1 MFNTPSIKG
10 YLDTRINHVNRI
22 DSWSISLN
30 WIKFEFAT
38 LKYDNLPNSILNDFE
53 KDLGHKQLLS
63 I

>member
-22 DSWSISLN
+22 DSWSIQLN

-38 LKYDNLPNSILNDFE
+38 LKYDNLPNSILNDFD
-53 KDLGHKQLLS
+53 KRPGT
-63 I
+63 

>member
-10 YLDTRINHVNRI
+10 YLDTRINDVNRI

-38 LKYDNLPNSILNDFE
+38 LKYDNLSDTILNDSE
-53 KDLGHKQLLS
+53 KDLGHK
-63 I
+63 

>member
-38 LKYDNLPNSILNDFE
+38 LKYDNLSDTILNDSE
-53 KDLGHKQLLS
+53 KDLGHK
-63 I
+63 

>member
-22 DSWSISLN
+22 DSWSIQLS

-38 LKYDNLPNSILNDFE
+38 LKYDNLPNSILNDFD
-53 KDLGHKQLLS
+53 KRPGT
-63 I
+63 

>member
-30 WIKFEFAT
+30 WIEFEFAT
-38 LKYDNLPNSILNDFE
+38 LKYDNLSNTILNDSE
-53 KDLGHKQLLS
+53 KDLGHK
-63 I
+63 